1 LSNPLRPGAD
11 PAPRWVPSPLLQ
23 GTQETPRFLRA
34 PWDADQAHAFGPWR
48 VGARTDPA
56 LPIDDPDAAAA
67 HPPALIDEAIGRADV
82 AAAPPLLPDA
92 AAGERISAERLREAQ
107 DEAHARGLAEG
118 LAQARAEM
126 QAERT
131 RESELLRH
139 LAIELR
145 ALGDDPDRF
154 FEPLRRLALHIAEQL
169 VRTELRTSG
178 HAIAQI
184 VRQCLEALGAP
195 SAKIVILLN
204 PEDAALLEAMA
215 PAFLEGLRLQ
225 PDPLLTRG
233 SVRLRVDD
241 TVLEDLIENRLE
253 ALVQPL
259 MMPASRAGESVL
271 VRELSTRGEPV
282 SAPLPSP
289 LDATR
294 RSRPAEDTIIDA
306 AFMPIDET
314 PPNPLPSADPSASSD
329 PAGAA

>member
-1 LSNPLRPGAD
+1 
-11 PAPRWVPSPLLQ
+11 LLQ
-23 GTQETPRFLRA
+23 GAQATPRFLRA
-34 PWDADQAHAFGPWR
+34 PWDGDHAHAFGPWR
-48 VGARTDPA
+48 IGARTDPA

-67 HPPALIDEAIGRADV
+67 HPPLAVIDESAATADL
-82 AAAPPLLPDA
+82 AAATPLLPDA
-92 AAGERISAERLREAQ
+92 AAGERVSAERLREAQ
-107 DEAHARGLAEG
+107 DEA
-118 LAQARAEM
+118 QARAEM
-126 QAERT
+126 QAERE

-145 ALGDDPDRF
+145 ALGEDPDRF

-169 VRTELRTSG
+169 VRSELRTSG

-184 VRQCLEALGAP
+184 VRQCLEALDAP
-195 SAKIVILLN
+195 SAKVVILLN

-225 PDPLLTRG
+225 PDPVLTRG

-289 LDATR
+289 LDPTR
-294 RSRPAEDTIIDA
+294 RSRPAEGTIIDA

-314 PPNPLPSADPSASSD
+314 PPNPLPSAPTDPTGSA
-329 PAGAA
+329 

>member
-1 LSNPLRPGAD
+1 MSDAARPGAD
-11 PAPRWVPSPLLQ
+11 AAPRWVPSPLLQ
-23 GTQETPRFLRA
+23 GAQATPRFLRA
-34 PWDADQAHAFGPWR
+34 PWDGDHAHAFGPWR
-48 VGARTDPA
+48 IGARTDPA

-67 HPPALIDEAIGRADV
+67 HPPLAVIDESAAT
-82 AAAPPLLPDA
+82 AAATPLLPDT
-92 AAGERISAERLREAQ
+92 AAGERVSAERLREAQ

-126 QAERT
+126 QAERE

-145 ALGDDPDRF
+145 ALGEDPDRF

-169 VRTELRTSG
+169 VRSELRTSG

-184 VRQCLEALGAP
+184 VRQCLEALDAP
-195 SAKIVILLN
+195 SAKVVILLN

-225 PDPLLTRG
+225 PDPVLTRG

-289 LDATR
+289 LDPTR
-294 RSRPAEDTIIDA
+294 RSRPAEGTIIDA

-314 PPNPLPSADPSASSD
+314 PPNPLPSAPTDPTGSA
-329 PAGAA
+329 

>member
-1 LSNPLRPGAD
+1 MSDVGRPGAE

-23 GTQETPRFLRA
+23 GAKETPRFLRA

-48 VGARTDPA
+48 IGARTDPA
-56 LPIDDPDAAAA
+56 LPIDDPGAASAPTPLALLDDAPEMADAAATA
-67 HPPALIDEAIGRADV
+67 
-82 AAAPPLLPDA
+82 PLLSDA
-92 AAGERISAERLREAQ
+92 SAGERISAERLREAQ

-184 VRQCLEALGAP
+184 VRQCLEALDGS
-195 SAKIVILLN
+195 SAKVVILLN
-204 PEDAALLEAMA
+204 PEDAALLEAMT

-259 MMPASRAGESVL
+259 MMPASRTGESVL
-271 VRELSTRGEPV
+271 VRELSVRGEPV

-294 RSRPAEDTIIDA
+294 RSRPAESTIIDA

-314 PPNPLPSADPSASSD
+314 PPNPLPSAPTDPT
-329 PAGAA
+329 GAA

>member
-1 LSNPLRPGAD
+1 
-11 PAPRWVPSPLLQ
+11 V
-23 GTQETPRFLRA
+23 
-34 PWDADQAHAFGPWR
+34 
-48 VGARTDPA
+48 
-56 LPIDDPDAAAA
+56 
-67 HPPALIDEAIGRADV
+67 
-82 AAAPPLLPDA
+82 
-92 AAGERISAERLREAQ
+92 
-107 DEAHARGLAEG
+107 AEG

-253 ALVQPL
+253 ALVEPL

-294 RSRPAEDTIIDA
+294 RSRPAEGTIIDA

-314 PPNPLPSADPSASSD
+314 PPSPLPSGPTDPAPSA
-329 PAGAA
+329 